1 MSHIDLACTR
11 CGHGHEPT
19 MSVLRCE
26 SCHEPLVVRYQAGYQ
41 AAHRWAGSP
50 FPAPFHGNSWR
61 VGLGEGNTPVI
72 AMRSAGEALGLP
84 RLRAKLEYMN
94 PTGSFKDRGTAV
106 MMSMA
111 KELGITEVVEDSS
124 GNAGASVAAYAA
136 SAGIE
141 AHVFAPASAPP
152 AKMQQIVVYG
162 AQTHS
167 IEGPRE
173 AATDAATA
181 FYEAHGHVYASHN
194 LSPFFLEG
202 TKTFAYEVAHQMD
215 DAMPDHVVI
224 PVGNGGLFIGAWLGF
239 QELIAAGRLQRAPK
253 MHAIQA
259 RAVMP
264 VAAAFA
270 GEAWSPE
277 PGAPTIAGGIAVGAP
292 PRLRQTL
299 DVLRS
304 SGGRSLAVDDE
315 SIVAWQKRL
324 AAGDGIYCE
333 PTSAAAFAGLEV
345 LVNQEHIGAD
355 DVVLVA
361 VTGFGL
367 KDDPP
372 V

>member
-11 CGHGHEPT
+11 CGRGHEPT

-26 SCHEPLVVRYQAGYQ
+26 SCREPLLVRYRAGHR
-41 AAHRWAGSP
+41 AAHQWAGSP
-50 FPAPFHGNSWR
+50 FPAPFHGPPWQI
-61 VGLGEGNTPVI
+61 GLGEGNTPVI
-72 AMRSAGEALGLP
+72 AMRSTGEALGLR
-84 RLRAKLEYMN
+84 RLHAKLEYTN
-94 PTGSFKDRGTAV
+94 PTGSFKDRGTAA

-111 KELGITEVVEDSS
+111 KELGIARVVEDSS

-136 SAGIE
+136 RAGIE
-141 AHVFAPASAPP
+141 AHVFAPASTPP
-152 AKMQQIVVYG
+152 AKMRQIAVYG
-162 AQTHS
+162 ARTHS
-167 IEGPRE
+167 IDGPRE
-173 AATDAATA
+173 AATDAAVA
-181 FYEAHGHVYASHN
+181 FCEERGLVYASHS

-202 TKTFAYEVAHQMD
+202 TKTFAYEVARQMEE
-215 DAMPDHVVI
+215 AMPDHVVI

-239 QELIAAGRLQRAPK
+239 QEMLATGRLQRAPR

-277 PGAPTIAGGIAVGAP
+277 PGARTIAGGIAVGAP

-315 SIVAWQKRL
+315 SIVAWQKTL
-324 AAGDGIYCE
+324 AFRDGIYCE

-345 LVNQEHIGAD
+345 LVNDGHVGPD

>member
-1 MSHIDLACTR
+1 MSHIDLACIR
-11 CGHGHEPT
+11 CGRGHEPV

-26 SCHEPLVVRYQAGYQ
+26 RCQEPLVVRYQAGYRPEHQ
-41 AAHRWAGSP
+41 WAGSP
-50 FPAPFHGNSWR
+50 FPAPFHGPPWQI
-61 VGLGEGNTPVI
+61 GLGEGNTPVI
-72 AMRSAGEALGLP
+72 ATRSIGETLGLR
-84 RLRAKLEYMN
+84 RLWAKLEYMN

-111 KELGITEVVEDSS
+111 KELGVARVVEDSS

-136 SAGIE
+136 RAGIE
-141 AHVFAPASAPP
+141 AHVFAPASTPP
-152 AKMQQIVVYG
+152 AKLAQIVVYG
-162 AQTHS
+162 AQTHP

-181 FYEAHGHVYASHN
+181 YYEEHGLVYASHN

-202 TKTFAYEVAHQMD
+202 TKTFAYEVAHEMAE
-215 DAMPDHVVI
+215 AMPDHVVI

-239 QELIAAGRLQRAPK
+239 QEMVATGRLQRAPG

-277 PGAPTIAGGIAVGAP
+277 PGTRTIAGGIAVGAP
-292 PRLRQTL
+292 PRLEQTL

-315 SIVAWQKRL
+315 SIVAWQKTL
-324 AAGDGIYCE
+324 ALREGIYCE

-345 LVNQEHIGAD
+345 LASEGHVGPD

>member
-26 SCHEPLVVRYQAGYQ
+26 SCQQPLVVRYRAGYR
-41 AAHRWAGSP
+41 AAHHWAGSP
-50 FPAPFHGNSWR
+50 FPAPFHGPPWQIS
-61 VGLGEGNTPVI
+61 LGEGNTPII
-72 AMRSAGEALGLP
+72 AMRSTGEALGLQ
-84 RLRAKLEYMN
+84 RLHAKLEYMN

-111 KELGITEVVEDSS
+111 KELGITRVVEDSS

-136 SAGIE
+136 RAGIQ

-162 AQTHS
+162 ARTHP

-173 AATDAATA
+173 AATAAAVA
-181 FYEAHGHVYASHN
+181 FYEAGGLVYASHN

-202 TKTFAYEVAHQMD
+202 TKTFAYEVARQMEE
-215 DAMPDHVVI
+215 AMPDHVVV

-239 QELIAAGRLQRAPK
+239 QEMLATGRLQRAPR

-270 GEAWSPE
+270 GEPWSPE
-277 PGAPTIAGGIAVGAP
+277 PGARTVAGGIAVATP
-292 PRLRQTL
+292 PRLQQVL
-299 DVLRS
+299 DVLSS

-315 SIVAWQKRL
+315 SIVAWQKTL
-324 AAGDGIYCE
+324 AVREGIYCE
-333 PTSAAAFAGLEV
+333 PTSAAAFAGLEA
-345 LVNQEHIGAD
+345 LVNGGHIAPD

-372 V
+372 A

>member
-11 CGHGHEPT
+11 CGRGHEPT
-19 MSVLRCE
+19 MSALRCE
-26 SCHEPLVVRYQAGYQ
+26 SCQEPLVVRYRAGYK

-50 FPAPFHGNSWR
+50 FPAPFHGSPWQI
-61 VGLGEGNTPVI
+61 GLGEGNTPVI
-72 AMRSAGEALGLP
+72 AMQSTGETLGLQ
-84 RLRAKLEYMN
+84 RLHAKLEYMN

-111 KELGITEVVEDSS
+111 KEQGISQVVEDSS

-136 SAGIE
+136 RAGIE
-141 AHVFAPASAPP
+141 AHVFAPASTPP

-162 AQTHS
+162 ARTHS
-167 IEGPRE
+167 IDGPRE
-173 AATDAATA
+173 AATDAAAA
-181 FYEAHGHVYASHN
+181 FYEERGLVYASHN

-202 TKTFAYEVAHQMD
+202 TKTFAYEVARQMEE
-215 DAMPDHVVI
+215 AMPDHVVI
-224 PVGNGGLFIGAWLGF
+224 PVGNGGLLIGAWLGY
-239 QELIAAGRLQRAPK
+239 QEMLASGRVRRAPR

-277 PGAPTIAGGIAVGAP
+277 PGARTIAGGIAVGAP
-292 PRLRQTL
+292 PRLRQVL

-304 SGGRSLAVDDE
+304 SGGQSLAVGDE
-315 SIVAWQKRL
+315 SIVAWQKAL
-324 AAGDGIYCE
+324 AARDGIYCE
-333 PTSAAAFAGLEV
+333 PTSAAAFAGLEI
-345 LVNQEHIGAD
+345 LVNEGHIGPD

-361 VTGFGL
+361 VTGIGL

>member
-1 MSHIDLACTR
+1 MSHIDLACTC
-11 CGHGHEPT
+11 CGRGHEPT

-26 SCHEPLVVRYQAGYQ
+26 SCQEPLVVRYPPDYRATHQ
-41 AAHRWAGSP
+41 WAGTA
-50 FPAPFHGNSWR
+50 FPAPFHGPPWQI
-61 VGLGEGNTPVI
+61 GLGEGNTPVV
-72 AMRSAGEALGLP
+72 AMRSTGEELGLR
-84 RLRAKLEYMN
+84 RLWAKLEYMN

-111 KELGITEVVEDSS
+111 KELGIAQVVEDSS

-136 SAGIE
+136 RAGIE
-141 AHVFAPASAPP
+141 AHVFAPSSTPQ
-152 AKMQQIVVYG
+152 AKMRQIRVYG
-162 AQTHS
+162 ARTHS
-167 IEGPRE
+167 IDGPRQ
-173 AATDAATA
+173 AATDAAVA
-181 FYEAHGHVYASHN
+181 FYEERGLVYASHN
-194 LSPFFLEG
+194 LSPYFLEG
-202 TKTFAYEVAHQMD
+202 TKTFAYELADQME
-215 DAMPDHVVI
+215 DAMPDHVVV
-224 PVGNGGLFIGAWLGF
+224 PVGNGGLFIGAWLGY
-239 QELIAAGRLQRAPK
+239 QEMLVSGRVPRAPR

-277 PGAPTIAGGIAVGAP
+277 QGAWTIAGGIAGGAP
-292 PRLRQTL
+292 PRLRQ
-299 DVLRS
+299 VLGVLAS

-324 AAGDGIYCE
+324 AVREGIYCE
-333 PTSAAAFAGLEV
+333 PTSAAAFAGLEA
-345 LVNQEHIGAD
+345 LVNDGHIGPD

-372 V
+372 A

>member
-1 MSHIDLACTR
+1 M
-11 CGHGHEPT
+11 
-19 MSVLRCE
+19 E
-26 SCHEPLVVRYQAGYQ
+26 S
-41 AAHRWAGSP
+41 
-50 FPAPFHGNSWR
+50 
-61 VGLGEGNTPVI
+61 T
-72 AMRSAGEALGLP
+72 GEALGLR

-111 KELGITEVVEDSS
+111 KELGISQVVEDSS

-136 SAGIE
+136 RAGIE
-141 AHVFAPASAPP
+141 AHVFAPASAPA

-162 AQTHS
+162 AQVHS

-173 AATDAATA
+173 AATDAAAA
-181 FYEAHGHVYASHN
+181 FYEARGLVYASHN

-202 TKTFAYEVAHQMD
+202 TKTFAHEVARQMEE
-215 DAMPDHVVI
+215 AMPDHVVV

-239 QELIAAGRLQRAPK
+239 QEMLATGRVRRAPK

-277 PGAPTIAGGIAVGAP
+277 PGARTIAGGIAVNAP
-292 PRLRQTL
+292 PRMRQVL
-299 DVLRS
+299 DVLKS
-304 SGGRSLAVDDE
+304 SGGRSLAVGDA
-315 SIVAWQKRL
+315 SIVAWQKTL
-324 AAGDGIYCE
+324 AAREGIYCE

-345 LVNQEHIGAD
+345 LVSEGHVGPD